1 MRGNKELEESESS
14 YVNKFV
20 FKEDMQNAD
29 NRIKNNL
36 KTIDFILS
44 EEGIKTSEDISQ
56 MLSKNM
62 NSDLYTY
69 KNMHNYENY
78 CEEVSKDLN
87 TKEIYKKI
95 KNSMYINKLYISI
108 INTYELETHF
118 NHEEIEKL
126 TYLQKKSYKKSKTSL
141 QEELTKKTMVTYDL
155 KEKILIL
162 EKETKN

>member
-1 MRGNKELEESESS
+1 ME
-14 YVNKFV
+14 
-20 FKEDMQNAD
+20 NAD

-36 KTIDFILS
+36 KTIEFLLS
-44 EEGIKTSEDISQ
+44 EEGVKTPEDISQ

-87 TKEIYKKI
+87 AKEIYKKI

-108 INTYELETHF
+108 INNYELENQF
-118 NHEEIEKL
+118 KEEEIEKL
-126 TYLQKKSYKKSKTSL
+126 TYLQKKNYKKSKTSF

-162 EKETKN
+162 ERETKN